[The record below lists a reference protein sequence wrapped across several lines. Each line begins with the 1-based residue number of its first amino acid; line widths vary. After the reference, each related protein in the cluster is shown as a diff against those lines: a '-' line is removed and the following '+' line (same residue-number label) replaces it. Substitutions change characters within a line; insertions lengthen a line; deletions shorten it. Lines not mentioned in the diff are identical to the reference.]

1 MSRLMLWDKAKSQRF
16 YTLVFLVAITLV
28 GIVFLAYP
36 VPLAKDSVSYSGG
49 FYGDQF
55 NTIIGYAPPGDFA
68 SVHLTSG
75 NGVTI
80 TLQVALNG
88 AYTPIYNAAFPAG
101 TIDVP
106 TTSVGNGG
114 TLFLTVSSD
123 NRVFT
128 PMNIQA
134 RIFQEIAS
142 YPFIPLG
149 IGTLGVAGLLAIT
162 TRFGRVPFR
171 FNLGQTHLN

>member
-16 YTLVFLVAITLV
+16 YTLILLLAITIV
-28 GIVFLAYP
+28 GIAFLAYP

-55 NTIIGYAPPGDFA
+55 NTIVGYAPPGDFA
-68 SVHLTSG
+68 SVHLSSG

-88 AYTPIYNAAFPAG
+88 AYTPIYDAAFPAG

-106 TTSVGNGG
+106 STSVGSGG
-114 TLFLTVSSD
+114 TLFLTVSSN

-142 YPFIPLG
+142 YPYIPLG
-149 IGTLGVAGLLAIT
+149 IGALGVAGLLAIT
-162 TRFGRVPFR
+162 TRFGRVPLHFS
-171 FNLGQTHLN
+171 FGQTHRN